1 MSKHVPRDTEVQT
14 PKRAVLPPEMIE
26 VALPNRIEPLAG
38 SLDLPE
44 GPTVAGH
51 ADRVRHCLGGRGGD
65 GTGGGLDV
73 AVRAD
78 ARVVQPVAPL
88 ADEPIVGTDEAR
100 LHQILEPDPVAS
112 ALPVAA
118 GPGAPG
124 GASPNA

>member
-51 ADRVRHCLGGRGGD
+51 ADRVLIALVGAVAMEPEAVSMLPSGRM
-65 GTGGGLDV
+65 
-73 AVRAD
+73 
-78 ARVVQPVAPL
+78 L
-88 ADEPIVGTDEAR
+88 A
-100 LHQILEPDPVAS
+100 
-112 ALPVAA
+112 
-118 GPGAPG
+118 
-124 GASPNA
+124 